1 MSITKDRNAL
11 FTAITRSKGWVRVY
25 GYGNSMEKLCYEYEK
40 VKENNYKL
48 YFKKYPTES
57 DREQMVILNKDIS
70 KNDSDALTNTKK
82 FIDENQSN
90 MEILLKELFGEKY
103 KDRLRDFVVDDK

>member
-1 MSITKDRNAL
+1 
-11 FTAITRSKGWVRVY
+11 
-25 GYGNSMEKLCYEYEK
+25 
-40 VKENNYKL
+40 
-48 YFKKYPTES
+48 
-57 DREQMVILNKDIS
+57 MVILNKDIS